1 MQRSKIEN
9 IMKQLGVN
17 HASYSY
23 NGCKY
28 DTTKDET
35 PQTFLGINQC

>member
-1 MQRSKIEN
+1 MQKSKIEN

-17 HASYSY
+17 HTSYSY